1 MEHRFA
7 LFSPEHFLVMALLA
21 VGGFLILYASRRC
34 ASEKGTRNL
43 AIVLGVFMI
52 VQELFD
58 RGYHVLLV
66 GDRLADALPLHLCG
80 MSVFLSAVMLMNR
93 SYRLF
98 EVMYFW
104 GLGGAT
110 MAILTPD
117 LQFDFPHPVYITFF
131 TSHALI
137 IVAVLYMMLNFGY
150 RPTTGSLVRAI
161 LLTNAYMLLVYP
173 VNLLLNTNY
182 LFLNAKPQGATILD
196 ALGPWPY
203 YIAGMEVIGL
213 VTFVLLY
220 LPFAFVRDSA
230 GSRPAE
236 KSQP

>member
-7 LFSPEHFLVMALLA
+7 LFSPEHFIVMALLA
-21 VGGFLILYASRRC
+21 VGGLLILYASRRC
-34 ASEKGTRNL
+34 ASEKAVRNL
-43 AIVLGVFMI
+43 AIAIGIFMI

-66 GDRLADALPLHLCG
+66 GDRFADVLPLHLCG
-80 MSVFLSAVMLMNR
+80 MSVFLSAIMLMTR
-93 SYRLF
+93 SYRIF
-98 EVMYFW
+98 EVVYFW

-117 LQFDFPHPVYITFF
+117 VQFDFPHPVYVTFF

-137 IVAVLYMMLNFGY
+137 IVAVCYMMLNYGY
-150 RPTTGSLVRAI
+150 RPTAGSLLRTI
-161 LLTNAYMLLVYP
+161 LLTNAYMVLVFP

-182 LFLNAKPQGATILD
+182 LFLNAKPKGASLLD

-203 YIAGMEVIGL
+203 YIAGMEAVGL
-213 VTFVLLY
+213 AVFVLLY
-220 LPFAFVRDSA
+220 LPFAFMRDIASA
-230 GSRPAE
+230 HPAE
-236 KSQP
+236 KCHP

>member
-7 LFSPEHFLVMALLA
+7 LFSPEHFLVMALL
-21 VGGFLILYASRRC
+21 VTGGFLILYASRRC
-34 ASEKGTRNL
+34 ASEIAIRNL
-43 AIVLGVFMI
+43 AIAIGIFMI

-66 GDRLADALPLHLCG
+66 GDRLADVLPLHLCG
-80 MSVFLSAVMLMNR
+80 MSVFLSAIMLINR

-98 EVMYFW
+98 EVVYFW

-117 LQFDFPHPVYITFF
+117 VQFDFPHPVYITYF

-137 IVAVLYMMLNFGY
+137 IVAVCYMTLNYGY
-150 RPTTGSLVRAI
+150 RPTAGSLLRAI
-161 LLTNAYMLLVYP
+161 LITNAYMVLVFP

-182 LFLNAKPQGATILD
+182 LFLNAKPKGATLLD

-213 VTFVLLY
+213 AVFVLLY
-220 LPFAFVRDSA
+220 LPFAFARDTAS
-230 GSRPAE
+230 SRPAE
-236 KSQP
+236 KSPP